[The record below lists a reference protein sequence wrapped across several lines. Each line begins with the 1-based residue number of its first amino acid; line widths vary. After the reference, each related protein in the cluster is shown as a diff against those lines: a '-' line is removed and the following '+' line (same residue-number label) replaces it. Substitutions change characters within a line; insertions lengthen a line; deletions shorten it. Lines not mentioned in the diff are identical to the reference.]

1 MEAIREQLVYKDGKV
16 HICMKEL
23 KPVEQYEV
31 IRLLIATRTKDVL
44 ICTHESVNEY
54 ILKLIQKLQL
64 NITPCEISTIAKTIM

>member
-44 ICTHESVNEY
+44 ICTHDSVNEY
-54 ILKLIQKLQL
+54 ILKLIEKLQL